1 MPSYNHRC
9 RECGKITLELKRV
22 ENRNDPITCDCG
34 ATADR
39 ILTPVNHVIMF
50 RPGYMAS
57 IGEHCDTEME
67 YYDKR
72 SKIIDSKIE
81 SLYGG
86 DGGE

>member
-1 MPSYNHRC
+1 
-9 RECGKITLELKRV
+9 
-22 ENRNDPITCDCG
+22 
-34 ATADR
+34 
-39 ILTPVNHVIMF
+39 
-50 RPGYMAS
+50 MAS